1 MQRFTLLVL
10 CAGISGIF
18 GPALAVSA
26 NAAGTAPTQKTSN
39 HAVRTTAWP
48 AETMTGTIMTVDP
61 NLKLVVVL
69 GADRVPFDMR
79 VTRSTRI
86 RSGDKTLKLPDL
98 SADKNHSVS
107 VTFVP
112 TGSGDIA
119 RAIHIMS

>member
-1 MQRFTLLVL
+1 MRRFTFAL
-10 CAGISGIF
+10 CAGLF
-18 GPALAVSA
+18 GLALSVSA
-26 NAAGTAPTQKTSN
+26 NAAGAAATQKTSN
-39 HAVRTTAWP
+39 HAARNVWP
-48 AETMTGTIMTVDP
+48 AETLTGTIMTVDP
-61 NLKLVVVL
+61 NLKLVVVM

-86 RSGDKTLKLPDL
+86 LSGDKPLKLPDL

-112 TGSGDIA
+112 TGSGDVA

>member
-1 MQRFTLLVL
+1 
-10 CAGISGIF
+10 
-18 GPALAVSA
+18 
-26 NAAGTAPTQKTSN
+26 
-39 HAVRTTAWP
+39 
-48 AETMTGTIMTVDP
+48 MTGTIMTVDP

-69 GADRVPFDMR
+69 GAGRVPFDMR

-86 RSGDKTLKLPDL
+86 LSGDRTLKLPDL

-119 RAIHIMS
+119 RAIHIKS